1 MSDPL
6 RPVDLDEIHDAYV
19 MFYRRPGLTEE
30 SLSEEFKATVAKT
43 KADAVSAQN
52 AKLRELAD
60 TFNANG
66 NSRELGDPTA
76 RTWHEAA
83 LMVIDVMTEETNR

>member
-1 MSDPL
+1 MNDPI
-6 RPVDLDEIHDAYV
+6 RPVDMGEVRDAYV
-19 MFYRRPGLTEE
+19 LFYRRPGLTEE
-30 SLSEEFKATVAKT
+30 SLRQEFTATMAKVEY
-43 KADAVSAQN
+43 DAIA
-52 AKLRELAD
+52 AKLRVLAD

-83 LMVIDVMTEETNR
+83 RLLLDAIPDQGHQ

>member
-1 MSDPL
+1 MSDPT
-6 RPVDLDEIHDAYV
+6 RPVDLDEVRDAYV
-19 MFYRRPGLTEE
+19 LFYRRPGLTEE
-30 SLSEEFKATVAKT
+30 SLRQEFTATMAKVEY
-43 KADAVSAQN
+43 DAIVG
-52 AKLRELAD
+52 KLRVLAE

-83 LMVIDVMTEETNR
+83 RLLLDAIPVETNR